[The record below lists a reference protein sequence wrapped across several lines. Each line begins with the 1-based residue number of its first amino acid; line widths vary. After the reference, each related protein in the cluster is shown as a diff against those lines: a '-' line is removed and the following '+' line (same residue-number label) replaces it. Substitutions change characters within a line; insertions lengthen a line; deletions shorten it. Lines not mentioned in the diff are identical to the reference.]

1 MNGHSKALINLLR
14 GWPNAGLL
22 PKAQFRTAT
31 AKLLS
36 DPDLSSEGL
45 LYGPLPGIKSLRVE
59 LAAWLTRFYKPER
72 SIEWERI
79 CISGGASQ
87 NLACILQVFSD
98 PVFTRNIWM
107 VSPTYFLACR
117 IFEDSGFV
125 GRLKR
130 VPEDDDGIDIDY
142 LRRGLQ
148 QSERDAQ
155 SNGNS
160 KPMLKPQRAWNKVYR
175 HIIYAVP
182 TFANPSSKT
191 MSLERRQQ
199 LVTVAREYDALIVTD
214 DVYDQLQWTVSSN
227 PSPAL
232 KEAVQPRVV
241 DIDRFHEG
249 GVGREGADG
258 FGNAVS
264 SGSFSKIVAPGC
276 RSGWAEGTEK
286 FISGLSNAG
295 STNSGSAPSQLT
307 ASFMTEL
314 LASGELENHLYTTL
328 QPSYARR
335 HKIMVDAIKDILL
348 PLGITLPQTERTIV
362 GGYFMWMSLPT
373 PLKADDLAVY
383 AEQEENIIVAP
394 GSLFGVA
401 GDVKDEELER
411 EVRLC
416 FAWVKE
422 DIIRESIERLGRVIC
437 RMQDADANGQEIS
450 SLVSRKK
457 VVDGRYQ

>member
-14 GWPNAGLL
+14 GWPNSGLL
-22 PKAQFRTAT
+22 PKAQLRRAT
-31 AKLLS
+31 AKVLS

-45 LYGPLPGIKSLRVE
+45 LYGPLPGNKSLRVE
-59 LAAWLTRFYKPER
+59 LAAWLTRFYKPEQ

-117 IFEDSGFV
+117 IFEDSGFI

-130 VPEDDDGIDIDY
+130 VPEDDDGIDIEY

-148 QSERDAQ
+148 QSERDAE

-160 KPMLKPQRAWNKVYR
+160 KPILKPRRAWNKVYR

-199 LVTVAREYDALIVTD
+199 LVAVAREYDALVVTD
-214 DVYDQLQWTVSSN
+214 DVYDQLQWTASSSLF
-227 PSPAL
+227 SPR

-241 DIDRFHEG
+241 DIDRFHAG
-249 GVGREGADG
+249 GAERAGADG

-264 SGSFSKIVAPGC
+264 NGSFSKIVGPGC
-276 RSGWAEGTEK
+276 RTGWAEGTEM
-286 FISGLSNAG
+286 FVSGLSKAG

-335 HKIMVDAIKDILL
+335 YKIMIDAIKDILV
-348 PLGITLPQTERTIV
+348 PMGITLPQSERTVV
-362 GGYFMWMSLPT
+362 GGYFIWMSLPA
-373 PLKADDLAVY
+373 PLKADDLATY
-383 AEQEENIIVAP
+383 AQQEENLIVAQ
-394 GSLFGVA
+394 GSLFGVD
-401 GDVKDEELER
+401 GDMRDGELER
-411 EVRLC
+411 EVRVC
-416 FAWVKE
+416 FAWIEE
-422 DIIRESIERLGRVIC
+422 DVLRESIERLGCVIS
-437 RMQDADANGQEIS
+437 RMQDAGAHGQEMS
-450 SLVSRKK
+450 SLVSRRT
-457 VVDGRYQ
+457 VVDAGYQ